1 MKVFLSGPISGVEGY
16 KKRFREAETAL
27 KAMGHEVYSPAVLP
41 EGMPWEAYMRICEIM
56 QWYCDC
62 TYMLA
67 GWHSSRGARLEHDR
81 AINKLK
87 QKVFYEDGLRGIKAW
102 TE

>member
-67 GWHSSRGARLEHDR
+67 GWHSSRGGLGWSTTERS
-81 AINKLK
+81 INSNKRY
-87 QKVFYEDGLRGIKAW
+87 FMRTD
-102 TE
+102 